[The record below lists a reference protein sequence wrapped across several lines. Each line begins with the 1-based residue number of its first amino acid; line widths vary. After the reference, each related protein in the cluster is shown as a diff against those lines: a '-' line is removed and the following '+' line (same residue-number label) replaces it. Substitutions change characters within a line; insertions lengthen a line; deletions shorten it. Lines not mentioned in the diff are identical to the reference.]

1 MLKYRL
7 IFGSIMVILFTAL
20 VFIDDRF
27 GWTFKWQQTEFLIRG
42 NILLA
47 LLILLSVP
55 AQMEMTVLA
64 RNVGSRI
71 FPAVTIPSSILFGAM
86 WYFSQF
92 APNKDR
98 FLFLYVIVISA
109 FTLLSLFIYQ
119 ARIIGT
125 SGTIL
130 NLGGNLLA
138 ILYLGFLS
146 SFVLGIQ
153 IQFGFREV
161 LIYIF
166 TVKCADT
173 GAYTFG
179 RLYGKRRFSPNIS
192 PKKTWE
198 GFWGGILFGIIAAIG
213 FSIGFGIMKW
223 FQAIVFG
230 VVFGF
235 LGQMADLA
243 ESMLKRDADT
253 KDSSSHLPG
262 FGGILDVID
271 SPLGTAPAAY
281 LFFLWFGS

>member
-7 IFGSIMVILFTAL
+7 IFGTIMVILFTAL
-20 VFIDDRF
+20 VIVDDRF
-27 GWTFKWQQTEFLIRG
+27 GWTFASAQGNYLIRG
-42 NILLA
+42 NILLV
-47 LLILLSVP
+47 LLVLLSVP

-64 RNVGSRI
+64 HNVGSRL
-71 FPAVTIPSSILFGAM
+71 FPALTIPSSILLAATWF
-86 WYFSQF
+86 FSQF
-92 APNKDR
+92 FQNSDR
-98 FLFLYVIVISA
+98 FLFLYVIVVTS
-109 FTLLSLFIYQ
+109 FTLLGLFLYQ

-138 ILYLGFLS
+138 ILYLGLLS

-153 IQFGFREV
+153 IEFGFREV
-161 LIYIF
+161 LMYIF
-166 TVKCADT
+166 TVKCSDT

-198 GFWGGILFGIIAAIG
+198 GFGGGILFGIIAAIG
-213 FSIGFGIMKW
+213 FSAGFDIMSW
-223 FQAIVFG
+223 YRAVLFGMVFAA
-230 VVFGF
+230 
-235 LGQMADLA
+235 LGQLADLA